1 MIPEGES
8 AAPVNDDANDRITR
22 VGRVLRKTHMDEIPQ
37 LWSILVGDMS
47 VVGPRAAWTEE
58 ELVLEQ
64 ETEAWRKRW
73 FVKPGLTG
81 LAQIN
86 DAKSTDPDAKLRYDI
101 QYIRE
106 QSFWG
111 DVMIVVRQL
120 WKVGIDVGR
129 MVRER
134 V

>member
-64 ETEAWRKRW
+64 E
-73 FVKPGLTG
+73 
-81 LAQIN
+81 
-86 DAKSTDPDAKLRYDI
+86 
-101 QYIRE
+101 
-106 QSFWG
+106 
-111 DVMIVVRQL
+111 
-120 WKVGIDVGR
+120 
-129 MVRER
+129 
-134 V
+134 